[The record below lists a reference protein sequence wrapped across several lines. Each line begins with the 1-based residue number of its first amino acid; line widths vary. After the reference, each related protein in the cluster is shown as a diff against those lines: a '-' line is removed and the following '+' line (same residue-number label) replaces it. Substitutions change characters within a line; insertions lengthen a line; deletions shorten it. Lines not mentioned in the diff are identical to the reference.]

1 MKRYRDVHLSTDDT
15 LNDMLDMDDEF
26 DFDEGVEEDVLPD
39 EEEDIITAEE
49 TEEIDEDEDLAVSVA
64 EDNE

>member
-1 MKRYRDVHLSTDDT
+1 MHLSTDDT

-39 EEEDIITAEE
+39 EEEDIITAED

>member
-1 MKRYRDVHLSTDDT
+1 MQLLIKGLKV
-15 LNDMLDMDDEF
+15 
-26 DFDEGVEEDVLPD
+26 
-39 EEEDIITAEE
+39 

>member
-1 MKRYRDVHLSTDDT
+1 MHLSTDDT